1 MESKNRNINF
11 SVDFINM
18 FLIKYQEPKEFPIT
32 PGSNETSL
40 YKCVHH
46 EPSEKLPCSSQTIF
60 YENQVRILHVN
71 ININL
76 PYLVSITIIIYS

>member
-18 FLIKYQEPKEFPIT
+18 FLLKYQAPEEFPV
-32 PGSNETSL
+32 PGTNQTSF

-46 EPSEKLPCSSQTIF
+46 DPNTKLPCSSQTLF

-71 ININL
+71 ININP
-76 PYLVSITIIIYS
+76 PYLISITITIYS